1 MTETAIATKI
11 HEPLDIHGYF
21 TPQIT
26 FDCKFGHIIPQLI
39 HLSICDI
46 LDLGRCINAR
56 RRANLARPGATYAV
70 NRGQRDFCMLM
81 IWDIY
86 SSDTGHTVFLI
97 NFEL

>member
-11 HEPLDIHGYF
+11 HEALDIHGYF

-26 FDCKFGHIIPQLI
+26 FDRKFGHVIPQLI
-39 HLSICDI
+39 HLSIRDI
-46 LDLGRCINAR
+46 LDLGRCINTG
-56 RRANLARPGATYAV
+56 RRANLPRPSATYAI
-70 NRGQRDFCMLM
+70 NRSQCDLGMLM

-86 SSDTGHTVFLI
+86 SSDTGHTVFLK